1 MRVSAVVK
9 RGGSKAAGGTRRAG
23 TPRAQASRR
32 LRCRVRGACSWP
44 QDIRSSRY
52 KVVSTPRAAAHSVAC
67 ADICLVSRVELSD
80 MRRDGDRRR
89 PEWVPVG
96 LRTRGAR
103 LDLSCFIHPTAT
115 PPAPDPCP
123 SCANLA
129 RMGCR
134 VLTRL
139 VVGGHRTCDVTLTG
153 RGYGSC
159 EDGQLSLTS
168 GEAKARPRF
177 VPGLLLRRD
186 GGKSKKTRGETYFF
200 SQ

>member
-1 MRVSAVVK
+1 MVVWRSRGCASVRVSAVVK

-89 PEWVPVG
+89 PEWVPVAVSAP
-96 LRTRGAR
+96 GAHV
-103 LDLSCFIHPTAT
+103 STCFIHR
-115 PPAPDPCP
+115 PAPDPCP
-123 SCANLA
+123 SCANLSLA
-129 RMGCR
+129 RMGGR

-159 EDGQLSLTS
+159 EDGQLSLRLSPS
-168 GEAKARPRF
+168 GEARPRF
-177 VPGLLLRRD
+177 V
-186 GGKSKKTRGETYFF
+186 
-200 SQ
+200 